1 MYIAQWS
8 DPDIGFAG
16 DDFVGCDSALSMG
29 YAYNAVPRDTL
40 YAEVGLVPPAVGYD
54 YLYGPLVAG
63 KEGEDLNRNGVD
75 DAVDHG
81 IRGFHRV
88 GPGFINLP
96 MTSFT
101 FFDSHYVDPPYSY
114 SAGIAMFQMMLGH
127 PFYPLGP
134 PYGAPI
140 DDPITGRRTRYWVNG
155 DPVSGE
161 GWLDGLLHPAGERRI
176 VLSSGPF
183 SMAIGDTQEV
193 AVAWIGGLG
202 IDHKNSVRVLKSN
215 DASVQAFFDSTL
227 IVSGVS
233 NGLREIPV
241 GFILAQNYPNPFNPS
256 TTIRYGLPSRSHV
269 TLTVFNTLGQQAA
282 TLVEGE
288 QEGGVYE
295 AVFDA
300 SGLASGVYLYRL
312 QAGGFVQVRKLMVLR

>member
-1 MYIAQWS
+1 
-8 DPDIGFAG
+8 
-16 DDFVGCDSALSMG
+16 
-29 YAYNAVPRDTL
+29 
-40 YAEVGLVPPAVGYD
+40 
-54 YLYGPLVAG
+54 
-63 KEGEDLNRNGVD
+63 
-75 DAVDHG
+75 
-81 IRGFHRV
+81 
-88 GPGFINLP
+88 
-96 MTSFT
+96 
-101 FFDSHYVDPPYSY
+101 
-114 SAGIAMFQMMLGH
+114 
-127 PFYPLGP
+127 
-134 PYGAPI
+134 
-140 DDPITGRRTRYWVNG
+140 
-155 DPVSGE
+155 
-161 GWLDGLLHPAGERRI
+161 
-176 VLSSGPF
+176 
-183 SMAIGDTQEV
+183 MAIGDTQEV

-312 QAGGFVQVRKLMVLR
+312 QAGGFIQVRKLMVLR